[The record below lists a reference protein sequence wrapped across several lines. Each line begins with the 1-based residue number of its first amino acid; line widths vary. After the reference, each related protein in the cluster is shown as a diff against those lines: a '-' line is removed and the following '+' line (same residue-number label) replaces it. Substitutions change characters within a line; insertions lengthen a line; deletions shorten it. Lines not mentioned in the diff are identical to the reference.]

1 VRHHGRAGYSACG
14 RPLRVTAFPLVLSE
28 MSFFVG
34 RDKIILA
41 PVTGFWACHKRLFI
55 FMHLITHSATDKY
68 RIPSSRVIE
77 IGGETES

>member
-1 VRHHGRAGYSACG
+1 
-14 RPLRVTAFPLVLSE
+14 